1 MRGKRLYIL
10 GPVILSLGMLL
21 EIGLGM
27 NNGFGGYDADNAYAI
42 MALIMIFAGLFL
54 SIFFAIYKP
63 KDDNK

>member
-1 MRGKRLYIL
+1 
-10 GPVILSLGMLL
+10 MLL

-42 MALIMIFAGLFL
+42 MALIMIFAGLCL